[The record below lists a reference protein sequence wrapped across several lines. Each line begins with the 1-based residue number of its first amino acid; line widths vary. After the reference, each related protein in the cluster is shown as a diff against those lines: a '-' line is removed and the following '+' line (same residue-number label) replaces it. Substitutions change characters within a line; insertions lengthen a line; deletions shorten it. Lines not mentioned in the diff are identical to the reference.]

1 MRIAQVA
8 CVPADAAGGI
18 ATGVRLVGKLLAGQ
32 HEITDFTPGSLR
44 PLLRYGHGA
53 FLPQLLWRLPRF
65 DYIYLHYPFFGTAE
79 VVWLF
84 KLLFPR
90 RPKLIIHY
98 HMDVVQHGWIARI
111 AGLPSLLLR
120 RALLNQSELIVSA
133 SLDYVK
139 SSRIKKYYQA
149 HPEKFREIPFG
160 LDLNLFQP
168 KTINR
173 PAATALLAQA
183 KEIVHY
189 INDRFIK
196 KSRLDLLFV
205 GGLDRAHYFKGVAV
219 MLRALAGLAAANW
232 HLTIIGS
239 GDRKASYE
247 KMAADLG
254 LTAKIEFAG
263 YVSEAD
269 KIRAYQ
275 NADLLLLPSVNNNEA
290 FGLVLIEAL
299 ACGAPVIAS
308 DLPGVRRV
316 FANYQEGLLAEP
328 GSASDLKSKL
338 EFIMNNEDRRR
349 EMATAARRLAE
360 AKYDERLMARGLAEL
375 FNL

>member
-1 MRIAQVA
+1 
-8 CVPADAAGGI
+8 
-18 ATGVRLVGKLLAGQ
+18 
-32 HEITDFTPGSLR
+32 
-44 PLLRYGHGA
+44 
-53 FLPQLLWRLPRF
+53 
-65 DYIYLHYPFFGTAE
+65 
-79 VVWLF
+79 
-84 KLLFPR
+84 
-90 RPKLIIHY
+90 
-98 HMDVVQHGWIARI
+98 
-111 AGLPSLLLR
+111 
-120 RALLNQSELIVSA
+120 
-133 SLDYVK
+133 
-139 SSRIKKYYQA
+139 
-149 HPEKFREIPFG
+149 
-160 LDLNLFQP
+160 
-168 KTINR
+168 
-173 PAATALLAQA
+173 
-183 KEIVHY
+183 
-189 INDRFIK
+189 
-196 KSRLDLLFV
+196 
-205 GGLDRAHYFKGVAV
+205 

-232 HLTIIGS
+232 HLTIIGN
-239 GDRKASYE
+239 GDRRAAYE
-247 KMAADLG
+247 KQAADLG
-254 LTAKIEFAG
+254 LATKVEFAG